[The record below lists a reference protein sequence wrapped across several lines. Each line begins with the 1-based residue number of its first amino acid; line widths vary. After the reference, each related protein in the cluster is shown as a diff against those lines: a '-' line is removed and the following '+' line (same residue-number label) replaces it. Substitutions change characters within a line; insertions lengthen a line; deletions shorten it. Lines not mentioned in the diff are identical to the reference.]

1 MTAFLKKGSNKLG
14 LTSIREEL
22 DIYEKRML
30 QNYYVNYL
38 AAFDFEYTRT
48 F

>member
-1 MTAFLKKGSNKLG
+1 MLG
-14 LTSIREEL
+14 LTSIREER

-38 AAFDFEYTRT
+38 AAFGFGYTMT